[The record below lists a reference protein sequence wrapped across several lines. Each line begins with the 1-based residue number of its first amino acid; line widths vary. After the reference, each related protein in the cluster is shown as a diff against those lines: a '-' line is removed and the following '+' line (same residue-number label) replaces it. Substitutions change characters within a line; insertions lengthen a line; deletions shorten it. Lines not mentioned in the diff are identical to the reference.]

1 MNSIQELT
9 KFFDTKYAEAKGDE
23 QYDVEKARAICLGY
37 ALHYLSDEYETLAIE
52 QRFSLPIYDVSTG
65 ERIQGLSSSC
75 SRYAG
80 IIDGIVRHKTTKQIC
95 FVDHKT
101 VSKPPD
107 DDYWTELQTNPQL
120 TTYMLAARQ
129 LGMGD
134 VVFLWDVLVKPTIS
148 PKAVTKAAKAELA
161 NGMYCGLPYEGYAD
175 EEKETA
181 RMFSIR
187 CLVEYQDNPARFF
200 WRRTIKRT
208 EDELFEF
215 LKELKWNVKAMNVA
229 PEHEHLQRRN
239 LYACKG
245 FNRLCEF
252 HALCSG
258 ADTEENGYR
267 PREAIADDRKVEG
280 ISPSRLGT
288 FLRCPREYHYRYTK
302 KIERIHRKYDDSL
315 TVGSLVHAGLEMV
328 MMSKMAADA
337 EEWRASFD
345 WLGEKG
351 EA

>member
-1 MNSIQELT
+1 MTPRRLLAPVIAATVAVTGIIAIPTGAASAA
-9 KFFDTKYAEAKGDE
+9 TKY
-23 QYDVEKARAICLGY
+23 KACANKK
-37 ALHYLSDEYETLAIE
+37 
-52 QRFSLPIYDVSTG
+52 TG
-65 ERIQGLSSSC
+65 EMRL
-75 SRYAG
+75 
-80 IIDGIVRHKTTKQIC
+80 
-95 FVDHKT
+95 
-101 VSKPPD
+101 
-107 DDYWTELQTNPQL
+107 
-120 TTYMLAARQ
+120 
-129 LGMGD
+129 
-134 VVFLWDVLVKPTIS
+134 VVKG
-148 PKAVTKAAKAELA
+148 KKCKK
-161 NGMYCGLPYEGYAD
+161 N
-175 EEKETA
+175 EK
-181 RMFSIR
+181 
-187 CLVEYQDNPARFF
+187 
-200 WRRTIKRT
+200 K
-208 EDELFEF
+208 
-215 LKELKWNVKAMNVA
+215 LKWNVKAMNVA

>member
-23 QYDVEKARAICLGY
+23 LYDVEKARAICLGY
-37 ALHYLSDEYETLAIE
+37 ALHYLDDEYETLAIE
-52 QRFSLPIYDVSTG
+52 QRFSLPIYDVATG
-65 ERIQGLSSSC
+65 ERIQGLSDTC

-80 IIDGIVRHKTTKQIC
+80 IIDAIVRNKATKQISI
-95 FVDHKT
+95 VDHKT
-101 VSKPPD
+101 VSKTPD
-107 DDYWTELQTNPQL
+107 DDYWVELQTNPQL

-129 LGMGD
+129 LGLGD
-134 VVFLWDVLVKPTIS
+134 VTCVWDVITKPTIS
-148 PKAVTKAAKAELA
+148 PKQVTKAAKAELE
-161 NGMYCGLPYEGYAD
+161 NGTYCGMPYQGYAG

-181 RMFSIR
+181 KMYSIR
-187 CLVEYQDNPARFF
+187 ALCEYQENPARFF
-200 WRRTIKRT
+200 WRRIIKRT

-252 HALCSG
+252 HALCAG
-258 ADTEENGYR
+258 LDTEENGYR
-267 PREAIADDRKVEG
+267 PRESVSEDRKVEG

-288 FLRCPREYHYRYTK
+288 FVRCQREYHYRYTK
-302 KIERIHRKYDDSL
+302 KIERIHRRYDESL
-315 TVGSLVHAGLEMV
+315 TVGSLVHAGLELFLH
-328 MMSKMAADA
+328 SKMAPDA
-337 EEWRASFD
+337 AEWRSGID
-345 WLGEKG
+345 WLGTE
-351 EA
+351 